1 MIVSSLVAV
10 YYNMILAWSLFY
22 VFATLINASEL
33 PWANCDSSWNTYR
46 TLNCY
51 IFSFQSQLQTW
62 DLTPAPMVT
71 ENIGGGSVSG
81 NTMCLKK

>member
-46 TLNCY
+46 TLLH
-51 IFSFQSQLQTW
+51 IFIPVSTP
-62 DLTPAPMVT
+62 DLGSDSRTDGDRKYRWG
-71 ENIGGGSVSG
+71 IGFG
-81 NTMCLKK
+81 